1 MIHVFQVHKES
12 IDTVPAAKV
21 GRDSFD
27 LEIFGMVGVP
37 QDLIQEKQ
45 VKIYGEPQAKKQ
57 KVDHHMGIHLP
68 GVGGQQL
75 FNPGMGMPVI
85 MQQPVGA
92 PMHMRP
98 MPGGFNP
105 MQMPRGMMP
114 LQQPHMM
121 QRQNP
126 HMMNFNQPMH
136 AQPPMRGMQPP
147 RPMGLPNRPPP
158 PHGHPGMGGHHGH
171 PQQPPMGLNPNM
183 QPPGGMMPPPQQQ
196 LQQGMVINPPPIQQ
210 QQPLSEA
217 AKAEVVVR
225 QAEMVTQA
233 SVQKKA
239 AKKKIVRIYD
249 NPGTCM
255 EEIRAVASKYVIQT
269 NNSFVN

>member
-57 KVDHHMGIHLP
+57 KIDHHNMGIRLP

-75 FNPGMGMPVI
+75 FNPGMGMPVL

-114 LQQPHMM
+114 LQQQHMM
-121 QRQNP
+121 QRPGNH
-126 HMMNFNQPMH
+126 HMMNFNQQM
-136 AQPPMRGMQPP
+136 QPPMRGMQPP

-158 PHGHPGMGGHHGH
+158 PHGHPGMGGHPGH
-171 PQQPPMGLNPNM
+171 QQHHQPQPPHQMNLNPNM
-183 QPPGGMMPPPQQQ
+183 QPPAGMMQPLPQQQ
-196 LQQGMVINPPPIQQ
+196 LQQGLSQTLRHLCFSMYGYEPTAHATPAATIRSREGRGGCPPIRDGD
-210 QQPLSEA
+210 PSICPE
-217 AKAEVVVR
+217 E
-225 QAEMVTQA
+225 
-233 SVQKKA
+233 SSKKE
-239 AKKKIVRIYD
+239 D
-249 NPGTCM
+249 STHL
-255 EEIRAVASKYVIQT
+255 
-269 NNSFVN
+269 